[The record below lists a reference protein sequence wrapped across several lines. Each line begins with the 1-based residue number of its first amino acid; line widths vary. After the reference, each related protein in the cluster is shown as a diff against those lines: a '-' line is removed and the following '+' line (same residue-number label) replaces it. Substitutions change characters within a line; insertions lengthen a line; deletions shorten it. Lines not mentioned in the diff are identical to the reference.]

1 MLARPVVPTGKFI
14 NRSSSGTIVSLQRK
28 QSEKMTGMPSIDH
41 AMLLRTRFGGAFP
54 AS

>member
-1 MLARPVVPTGKFI
+1 MLARPVVPTRKSI
-14 NRSSSGTIVSLQRK
+14 KRSSLGSNVSLQRK